1 MTNKR
6 IARLLKETGSLIE
19 LTGGNEFRAR
29 AFANA
34 ARTLERT
41 PEPVVAIIER
51 GELTQ
56 VRGIGRGLADQIVE
70 LVETGTFALR
80 DELIGSI
87 PPGVLEILRLKG
99 IGAKKAR
106 TIWKDLNITSITELE
121 EAANIGRDRK
131 STRLNSSHV
140 SISYA

>member
-51 GELTQ
+51 AEPTQ

-70 LVETGTFALR
+70 LVETGTFASR

-87 PPGVLEILRLKG
+87 PPGLREILRRKG
-99 IGAKKAR
+99 TGSKQAR
-106 TIWKDLNITSITELE
+106 TLSMDLNITSITE
-121 EAANIGRDRK
+121 
-131 STRLNSSHV
+131 H
-140 SISYA
+140 